1 MTIEFDD
8 KGKFYTD
15 VITKTAVPAIIQTA
29 TQSIHGS
36 IHVRRDE
43 RFKDEMDRNEKFL
56 AVTDATIY
64 SMDGQVLYQCEF
76 LSIQRSHIIW
86 AVPESDM
93 VTAHPE
99 SGEK

>member
-36 IHVRRDE
+36 IHIRRDE
-43 RFKDEMDRNEKFL
+43 RFKDEMDREDKFL

-64 SMDGQVLYQCEF
+64 SIEGQVLYQCEF

-86 AVPESDM
+86 AIPKSDLIKSQ
-93 VTAHPE
+93 PE

>member
-15 VITKTAVPAIIQTA
+15 VITKIAVPAIIQTVS
-29 TQSIHGS
+29 QSIHGS

-43 RFKDEMDRNEKFL
+43 RFKDEMDRDEKFL

-64 SMDGQVLYQCEF
+64 SLDGQILFQCDF

-86 AVPESDM
+86 AVPESEVIKSD
-93 VTAHPE
+93 PE
-99 SGEK
+99 PGAK